1 MSHLILTPLK
11 RILVLGAF
19 GFRKSLFDGQTIKT
33 RNLLTLLQD
42 KGVDVD
48 HFDTQDFKANKLSF
62 IRMFWKV
69 MRCKTLYY
77 LPAQNNLAY
86 LFPII
91 YWLSFIFHI
100 KIHYFVVGGWLVE
113 FLEGKHRLRNKLS
126 RIAGIHCETQ
136 HMKNALEK
144 GYGFRNVDVFPNF
157 RISDFHPKTHHEENK
172 LKLVFM
178 ARIIKMKGL
187 DLIFELGNRIVDK
200 GLQDKIS
207 VDFYGPQQDG
217 EGDIEYFN
225 TNVAKYEFMKYHG
238 PLEPKDIYTTLEK
251 YDTMLLPTHFYT
263 EGLPGSILDAYISGI
278 PVIVTKWKYA
288 TEFVED
294 GNTGIIIPFE
304 DDGTAL
310 FDAVMRYFGDT
321 ALLNR
326 MKEGAQ
332 AKWRDFSSEKAW
344 DILQSY

>member
-1 MSHLILTPLK
+1 MLTPLK

-77 LPAQNNLAY
+77 LPAQNNLTY

-91 YWLSFIFHI
+91 YWLSLIFHI

-187 DLIFELGNRIVDK
+187 DLIFELGNRIAEK

-207 VDFYGPQQDG
+207 VDFYGPQQD
-217 EGDIEYFN
+217 EEDDIEYFN
-225 TNVAKYEFMKYHG
+225 SNVARFEFMKYYG
-238 PLEPKDIYTTLEK
+238 PLEPSEIYTTLEK
-251 YDTMLLPTHFYT
+251 YDIMLLPTHFFT

-288 TEFVED
+288 TEFVDD
-294 GNTGIIIPFE
+294 GITGIIIPFE
-304 DDGTAL
+304 DDGLAL
-310 FDAVMRYFGDT
+310 FEAVMRLYEDT

-326 MKEGAQ
+326 MKGYAQ
-332 AKWRDFSSEKAW
+332 EKWHEFSSEKAW
-344 DILQSY
+344 RLLQSY

>member
-1 MSHLILTPLK
+1 MNKL
-11 RILVLGAF
+11 LVFGAF
-19 GFRKSLFDGQTIKT
+19 AFRFPYYDGQTIKT
-33 RNLLTLLQD
+33 RNLLSLLKD
-42 KGVDVD
+42 KGVEAD
-48 HFDTQDFKANKLSF
+48 HFDTQKFKTNKLSVF
-62 IRMFWKV
+62 TLFKKLIKCR
-69 MRCKTLYY
+69 TLYY
-77 LPAQNNLAY
+77 LPAQNNLTC

-91 YWLSFIFHI
+91 YHLSRFS
-100 KIHYFVVGGWLVE
+100 KTTIHYFVVGGWLAE
-113 FLEGKHRLRNKLS
+113 FLEDKPRLRNKLS
-126 RIAGIHCETQ
+126 RIAGIHCETYC
-136 HMKNALEK
+136 MKNALEK
-144 GYGFRNVDVFPNF
+144 EYGFQNVDVFPNF

>member
-1 MSHLILTPLK
+1 MLTPLK
-11 RILVLGAF
+11 RILVLGAL

-77 LPAQNNLAY
+77 LPAQNNLTY

-113 FLEGKHRLRNKLS
+113 FLEDKPRLRNKLS
-126 RIAGIHCETQ
+126 RIAGIHCET
-136 HMKNALEK
+136 HCMKKALEK
-144 GYGFRNVDVFPNF
+144 EYGFQNVDVFPNF
-157 RISDFHPKTHHEENK
+157 RINDFHPKTHHEENK

>member
-1 MSHLILTPLK
+1 MKHKIC
-11 RILVLGAF
+11 VLGAF
-19 GFRKSLFDGQTIKT
+19 AFRYPYYDGQTIKT

-42 KGVDVD
+42 KGADVD
-48 HFDTQDFKANKLSF
+48 HFDTQDFKVNRLSF

-77 LPAQNNLAY
+77 LPAQNNLTY

-91 YWLSFIFHI
+91 YWLSLIFHI

-113 FLEGKHRLRNKLS
+113 FLKGKHRLRNKLS

-157 RISDFHPKTHHEENK
+157 RISDFHPKTTHEENK

-178 ARIIKMKGL
+178 ARVLKMKGL
-187 DLIFELGNRIVDK
+187 DLIFELGNRIIEK

-207 VDFYGPQQDG
+207 VDFYGPQQD
-217 EGDIEYFN
+217 EENDIEYFN
-225 TNVAKYEFMKYHG
+225 SNVAKYELMKYYG
-238 PLEPKDIYTTLEK
+238 PLEPSDIYTTLEK
-251 YDTMLLPTHFYT
+251 YDTMLLPTHFFT

-278 PVIVTKWKYA
+278 PVIVTKWKYS
-288 TEFVED
+288 TEFVDD
-294 GNTGIIIPFE
+294 GITGIIIPFK
-304 DDGTAL
+304 DNGSAL
-310 FDAVMRYFGDT
+310 FEAVMRLYEDT

-326 MKEGAQ
+326 MKGYTQE
-332 AKWRDFSSEKAW
+332 KWHEFSSEKAW
-344 DILQSY
+344 RLLQSY

>member
-1 MSHLILTPLK
+1 MKHKIC
-11 RILVLGAF
+11 VLGAF
-19 GFRKSLFDGQTIKT
+19 AFRYPYYDGQTIKT

-42 KGVDVD
+42 KGADVD
-48 HFDTQDFKANKLSF
+48 HFDTQDFKVNRLSF

-77 LPAQNNLAY
+77 LPAQNNLTY

-91 YWLSFIFHI
+91 YWLSLIFHI

-113 FLEGKHRLRNKLS
+113 FLKGKHRLRNKLS

-187 DLIFELGNRIVDK
+187 DLIFELGNRIAEK

-207 VDFYGPQQDG
+207 VDFYGPQQD
-217 EGDIEYFN
+217 EEDDIEYFN
-225 TNVAKYEFMKYHG
+225 SNVARFEFMKYYG
-238 PLEPKDIYTTLEK
+238 PLEPSEIYTTLEK
-251 YDTMLLPTHFYT
+251 YDIMLLPTHFYT

>member
-1 MSHLILTPLK
+1 MKNSIC
-11 RILVLGAF
+11 VFGAF
-19 GFRKSLFDGQTIKT
+19 AFRFPYYDGQTIKT
-33 RNLLTLLQD
+33 RNLLNLLKIKSVEAD
-42 KGVDVD
+42 Y
-48 HFDTQDFKANKLSF
+48 FDTQNFKTNKLSVF
-62 IRMFWKV
+62 
-69 MRCKTLYY
+69 TLFKKIFKCRTLFY
-77 LPAQNNLAY
+77 LPAQNNLTH

-91 YWLSFIFHI
+91 YHLSHFS
-100 KIHYFVVGGWLVE
+100 KTTIHYFVVGGWLVD
-113 FLEGKHRLRNKLS
+113 FLEDKPRLRDKLS
-126 RIAGIHCETQ
+126 RIAGIHCET
-136 HMKNALEK
+136 HCMKNALEK
-144 GYGFRNVDVFPNF
+144 DYGFHNVDVFPNF
-157 RISDFHPKTHHEENK
+157 RINDFHPKTHHEENK

-187 DLIFELGNRIVDK
+187 DLIFELGNRIVEK

-238 PLEPKDIYTTLEK
+238 PLEPSDIYTTLEK

-326 MKEGAQ
+326 MKESAQ

-344 DILQSY
+344 ELLQSY